1 MWSPI
6 NNPAYITYEFDLE
19 KVFRISSV
27 SIFRRKGVN
36 LFTYN
41 QISNICLSLFFSGAI
56 TFANMGI
63 AMLEPSL
70 PIFMM
75 DQMDAEK
82 WQLGAAF
89 LPASISYL
97 IGMILTKVIIE
108 KSRSAV
114 RGL

>member
-1 MWSPI
+1 MNLIWKR
-6 NNPAYITYEFDLE
+6 ALG
-19 KVFRISSV
+19 ISSI
-27 SIFRRKGVN
+27 SIFRRKCVN

-41 QISNICLSLFFSGAI
+41 QNSNICPFLSFSGAI

-97 IGMILTKVIIE
+97 IGKV
-108 KSRSAV
+108 KT
-114 RGL
+114 L